1 MKKLACLLLAA
12 ALAALLACCGG
23 APVQTPPSP
32 DAAPSAS
39 PAETPAGEPE
49 TTPASE
55 PAGEPDIGPEV
66 PGPEARSGV
75 LVAYF
80 SATGT
85 TRGVAG
91 RIAALTGADLAEII
105 PAQPYTDEDL
115 NYSDRTTRASAE
127 QNDPDARPEIASDVP
142 LEGYTTL
149 YLGYPIWW
157 GQAPRIM
164 STFVE
169 SHDFSGMTVVPFCTS
184 GSSDI
189 GLSDDTLAGQAGSG
203 TWLQGRRFA
212 ADVSDDT
219 LREWIQENGGAEKT
233 LKLAVG
239 DTELAVEW
247 EENASVEAL
256 RALVKDGPLTVSMSP
271 YGGFEQVGP
280 LGASLPRNDVQTETQ
295 AGDIVLYSGDQ
306 LVIFYGS
313 NSWAYTRLGR
323 IVSAEDLS
331 ELLGNGGV
339 TVTLTLG

>member
-12 ALAALLACCGG
+12 ALAALLAGCGG
-23 APVQTPPSP
+23 APVQTPPAP

-55 PAGEPDIGPEV
+55 PAGEPEDGPEV
-66 PGPEARSGV
+66 PGPEARSAV

-127 QNDPDARPEIASDVP
+127 QNDPDARPEI
-142 LEGYTTL
+142 EGYTTL

-164 STFVE
+164 SAFVE
-169 SHDFSGMTVVPFCTS
+169 SHDFSGMTVVPFCTPAAATS
-184 GSSDI
+184 A
-189 GLSDDTLAGQAGSG
+189 LATIRSPGRPEAGPG
-203 TWLQGRRFA
+203 C
-212 ADVSDDT
+212 
-219 LREWIQENGGAEKT
+219 
-233 LKLAVG
+233 
-239 DTELAVEW
+239 
-247 EENASVEAL
+247 
-256 RALVKDGPLTVSMSP
+256 RA
-271 YGGFEQVGP
+271 
-280 LGASLPRNDVQTETQ
+280 GASPPT
-295 AGDIVLYSGDQ
+295 
-306 LVIFYGS
+306 
-313 NSWAYTRLGR
+313 
-323 IVSAEDLS
+323 
-331 ELLGNGGV
+331 
-339 TVTLTLG
+339 